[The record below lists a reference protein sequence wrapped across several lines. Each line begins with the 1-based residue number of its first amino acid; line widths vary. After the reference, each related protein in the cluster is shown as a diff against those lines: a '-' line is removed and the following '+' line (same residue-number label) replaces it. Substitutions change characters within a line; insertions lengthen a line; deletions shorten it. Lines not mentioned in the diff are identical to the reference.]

1 VRKPLSSAWQRRAVD
16 FDSLLQRIIGCFTAA
31 LESMAGAG
39 IVPTIPELG
48 GAPAWQPGAVM
59 RSRRVR
65 TALAAG
71 DHHRRTGAEPGVA
84 GDRLQA
90 VLIAA
95 FGALEPGPAPG
106 TIGITLH
113 FGTLHFGAVLLNR
126 HDTIFYRNRKIAEP
140 CWRDCDGTESAF
152 RRNVPITD

>member
-1 VRKPLSSAWQRRAVD
+1 VLSGRCGEPEDFRNLGTGPSGADRIGLRIPEAPALKPSAFVMTIGP
-16 FDSLLQRIIGCFTAA
+16 FDLAHLKGPPPASAAA

-90 VLIAA
+90 VLIVA
-95 FGALEPGPAPG
+95 FGALEPDPAPG

-113 FGTLHFGAVLLNR
+113 FGAL
-126 HDTIFYRNRKIAEP
+126 
-140 CWRDCDGTESAF
+140 CCMSS
-152 RRNVPITD
+152 